1 MTSRR
6 SSRMLHPLDPRE
18 HPDPRRSGILAST
31 DEVEPQ
37 QDTRQQQHQRRPRGI
52 LAFLPA
58 EGDQYPYHEDY
69 WKKKKMGANGGVAG
83 VETSSRTMT
92 KRSRRRRQAE
102 QLSFSESADGESSRT
117 TVSLVDWF
125 HDANDGDPSSAD
137 ACSEWR
143 SEAAPRLLSHAP
155 PTLLVLFCFDPGQ
168 PYSCTVRN
176 RLLSLCEGAA
186 RSKGVG
192 VGGADDSS
200 LRLRCVAISAQHRS
214 PQASDFLRD
223 TGFVAVPWSSQ
234 LATLGIVPPHTPS
247 LAVYRNQKRI
257 SCSHEELGLEWNST
271 DRVLVRWRNG
281 QSSLSCSQ
289 QALASAVFPTSCA
302 VL

>member
-6 SSRMLHPLDPRE
+6 SSRMMHPLDPRE
-18 HPDPRRSGILAST
+18 HPDPRRSGSLAST

-37 QDTRQQQHQRRPRGI
+37 QDTRQQQRRPRGI

-58 EGDQYPYHEDY
+58 EGDHYPYHEEDC
-69 WKKKKMGANGGVAG
+69 WKKKKMVTNGGVAG

-102 QLSFSESADGESSRT
+102 QLSFPESADGESSCT

-125 HDANDGDPSSAD
+125 HDANDGDYPSAD
-137 ACSEWR
+137 ACSDWR

-176 RLLSLCEGAA
+176 RLLSLGEGAA
-186 RSKGVG
+186 RSKGGG
-192 VGGADDSS
+192 VSGADISS

-214 PQASDFLRD
+214 TQAAAFLRD

-247 LAVYRNQKRI
+247 LAVYLNQKRI
-257 SCSHEELGLEWNST
+257 SCSHEELGLEWNLT
-271 DRVLVRWRNG
+271 DRVLIRWRNG